1 MANISDVVTVPL
13 LGRFLG
19 HVRDLIAGGITAA
32 QFALKSIEAQPDM
45 IYAAQSSDGVAY
57 TATIPG
63 VTSLYAGLKIT
74 VQLNK
79 TSAST
84 APTLNV
90 NGLGAK
96 GIRQPLTTNSFATTT
111 GATTTWLN
119 KNCPITLTYTG
130 AQWKTDFVRSSAA
143 YMYGTVPIE
152 SGGTDATTAEAART
166 NLGVPSVEYV
176 DAKIAELQA
185 QIDALS

>member
-1 MANISDVVTVPL
+1 MANISDVITAPL
-13 LGRFLG
+13 LSRFLG
-19 HVRDLIAGGITAA
+19 HVRDLISAGMTAA
-32 QFALKSIEAQPDM
+32 QFAQKAIEAQPDM
-45 IYAAQSSDGVAY
+45 IYAASSDDGVAY
-57 TATIPG
+57 TVTVPG

-74 VQLNK
+74 VKLNK

-111 GATTTWLN
+111 GAVATWLN
-119 KNCPITLTYTG
+119 KACPITLTYTG
-130 AQWKTDFVRSSAA
+130 SQWKTDFVRSSAA

-152 SGGTDATTAEAART
+152 SGGTNGTTAAEART

-176 DAKIAELQA
+176 DEKIAQLQA

>member
-1 MANISDVVTVPL
+1 MPAIDLNG
-13 LGRFLG
+13 LGRFLSQFWSNF
-19 HVRDLIAGGITAA
+19 A
-32 QFALKSIEAQPDM
+32 QKFMEKQPDM
-45 IYAAQSSDGVAY
+45 IYAASSDDGVAY

-96 GIRQPLTTNSFATTT
+96 GIRQPLPTNSFSTTT
-111 GATTTWLN
+111 GAIATWLN
-119 KNCPITLTYTG
+119 KACPITLTYTG
-130 AQWKTDFVRSSAA
+130 AQWKTDFVRASAA
-143 YMYGTVPIE
+143 YLYGTVDIE
-152 SGGTDATTAEAART
+152 SGGTGATTAEAART

-176 DAKIAELQA
+176 DEKIAELR
-185 QIDALS
+185 ALIES

>member
-1 MANISDVVTVPL
+1 MADISDVVTIPL
-13 LGRFLG
+13 LSRFLDK
-19 HVRDLIAGGITAA
+19 VKELISAGLTNA
-32 QFALKSIEAQPDM
+32 QFAKKAIEAQPDM
-45 IYAAQSSDGVAY
+45 IYAAYSDDGVAY

-63 VTSLYAGLKIT
+63 ITSLYAGLKIT

-96 GIRQPLTTNSFATTT
+96 GIRQPLTTNSFSSTT
-111 GATTTWLN
+111 GATATWLN
-119 KNCPITLTYTG
+119 KASPITLTYTG

-152 SGGTDATTAEAART
+152 SGGTDADNAADALA
-166 NLGVPSVEYV
+166 NLGAASKVYV
-176 DAKIAELQA
+176 DEKIAELR
-185 QIDALS
+185 ALIESQ